1 MITALLVDDEPHALK
16 RLTAML
22 ESFESVDVIGSVRSV
37 AEAERFLRGRDPD
50 VIFLDITMPGR
61 LGVDLLASVR
71 PRTKVVFVTARESYA
86 IDAFKAG
93 AVDYVLK
100 PYDEDRL
107 AISIERLEKIFAVS
121 EPAKPTADD
130 EPVGATDGASGTAVA
145 LPDDVGEDR
154 DQTVRIP
161 SPRRGAFES
170 VPYADI
176 LWIEATQNYTRMQ
189 LPGRPTAIVRRTMA
203 EWEAVLP
210 GEQFARI
217 SRSLI
222 VQVPRIRSTQ
232 WQSRDQMLVFFEG
245 SDDPLPVGRTPMARL
260 KDLLQQS

>member
-1 MITALLVDDEPHALK
+1 MITALLVDDEPNSLK

-37 AEAERFLRGRDPD
+37 AEAERFLQGRDPD

-61 LGVDLLASVR
+61 LGVDLLASVG

-86 IDAFKAG
+86 VDAFRAG

-107 AISIERLEKIFAVS
+107 AVTIERLEEIFLKDQ
-121 EPAKPTADD
+121 PAKPAVEGGYD
-130 EPVGATDGASGTAVA
+130 GTATQSI
-145 LPDDVGEDR
+145 DVGEDR

-161 SPRRGAFES
+161 SQRRGGFEF
-170 VPYADI
+170 VPYSDI

-189 LPGRPTAIVRRTMA
+189 MPGRPVAVVRRTMS
-203 EWEAVLP
+203 EWAAVLP
-210 GEQFARI
+210 EGQFARI

-222 VQVPRIRSTQ
+222 VQIPRIRSTQ
-232 WQSRDQMLVFFEG
+232 WQSRDQMLVFFNGIDE
-245 SDDPLPVGRTPMARL
+245 PLPIGRTPMARL
-260 KDLLQQS
+260 KDLMQQS